1 MYDTIV
7 FDLDGTLLNTLGDLC
22 NSTNYALNKYGFKE
36 RTLEEVRTF
45 VGSGAAV
52 LIKRA
57 LPEGVD
63 DETYTKVLDTF
74 KIHYR
79 EHSND
84 LTAPYGGVLDML
96 SEVKKRGY
104 KTAILSN
111 KPHNAVCDLHKL
123 FFEEFIDVAMGV
135 KDGIPTKPDSI
146 MVENVLRELDAVKVK
161 TLYVGDSEVDVKTA
175 ANSELDMVTC
185 LWGFRSEEEL
195 KANGAGNFIK
205 EPMELLGFLE

>member
-1 MYDTIV
+1 MYDTII
-7 FDLDGTLLNTLGDLC
+7 FDLDGTLLNTLVDLC

-57 LPEGVD
+57 LPGNVD
-63 DETYTKVLDTF
+63 DKIYEAVLDTF
-74 KIHYR
+74 KFHYR

-84 LTAPYGGVLDML
+84 LTAPYEGIIDML
-96 SEVKKRGY
+96 AEVKKRGY

-123 FFEEFIDVAMGV
+123 FFEEYIDVPMGV
-135 KDGIPTKPDSI
+135 KDGIPTKPDPI
-146 MVENVLRELDAVKVK
+146 MVDNVLKELGATKYK

-175 ANSELDMVTC
+175 ANSNLDMVTC
-185 LWGFRSEEEL
+185 LWGFRSKEEL
-195 KANGAGNFIK
+195 MANGAGNFINN
-205 EPMELLGFLE
+205 PNELLRFL

>member
-1 MYDTIV
+1 MYDTII
-7 FDLDGTLLNTLGDLC
+7 FDLDGTLLNTLVDLC

-57 LPEGVD
+57 LPSNVD
-63 DETYTKVLDTF
+63 EKIYEEVLDTF
-74 KIHYR
+74 KSHYR

-84 LTAPYGGVLDML
+84 LTAPYEGIIDML
-96 SEVKKRGY
+96 SEVKNRGY

-123 FFEEFIDVAMGV
+123 FFGEYIDVPMGV
-135 KDGIPTKPDSI
+135 KDGIPTKPDRV
-146 MVENVLRELDAVKVK
+146 MVDNVLKELGATKDK

-175 ANSELDMVTC
+175 TNSGLDMVTC
-185 LWGFRSEEEL
+185 LWGFRSKEEL
-195 KANGAGNFIK
+195 MANGASNFINT
-205 EPMELLGFLE
+205 PDELLRFL

>member
-1 MYDTIV
+1 MYDTII
-7 FDLDGTLLNTLGDLC
+7 FDLDGTLLNTLVDLC

-57 LPEGVD
+57 LPDTVD
-63 DETYTKVLDTF
+63 EKTYGEVLDTF

-84 LTAPYGGVLDML
+84 LTAPYEGIIDML

-123 FFEEFIDVAMGV
+123 FFEEYIDVPMGV
-135 KDGIPTKPDSI
+135 KDGIPTKPDRV
-146 MVENVLRELDAVKVK
+146 MVDNVLKELGATKDS

-175 ANSELDMVTC
+175 ANSGLDMVTC
-185 LWGFRSEEEL
+185 LWGFRSKEEL
-195 KANGAGNFIK
+195 IANGASNFINA
-205 EPMELLGFLE
+205 PNELLKFL